1 MDTTTLKQAIIAPGW
16 PDTGQEPKYLAL
28 EDAFIMQGYSV
39 TILKLAW
46 DKNLM
51 SVWVEQLTKAI
62 DSDADSLTLLGF
74 SMGAMASLIVST
86 QVRVS
91 TAIICSSAGYFNEYK
106 PLLTNDDLEWARKNM
121 ADFGQF
127 TISKLF
133 SGLKVENGYIF
144 AGDQELAE
152 WPDFKQWMEDL
163 KDSTRWS
170 FNVLPATG
178 HDIGASE
185 YQKQLLSLIHSF
197 S

>member
-1 MDTTTLKQAIIAPGW
+1 MEITTLKQAIIAPGW
-16 PDTGQEPKYLAL
+16 PDTGQEPKYRVLK
-28 EDAFIMQGYSV
+28 EAFVEQGYSV
-39 TILKLAW
+39 TILRLAW

-51 SVWVEQLTKAI
+51 SVWVDQLVQSI
-62 DSDADSLTLLGF
+62 DKDADSLTLLGF

-86 QVRVS
+86 QVRVN

-106 PLLTNDDLEWARKNM
+106 PFLTDDDLEWAEKNM

-127 TISKLF
+127 TTSKLF
-133 SGLKVENGYIF
+133 SGFKVEHGYIL

-152 WPDFKQWMEDL
+152 WPDFKQWMDDL
-163 KDSTRWS
+163 KYTTRWS
-170 FNVLPATG
+170 FNILPATG
-178 HDIGASE
+178 HDIGADE